1 MTDKILFVDDEENVL
16 HSIRRELRKKY
27 DIDTAAGGL
36 QALDILKD
44 AGPFAV
50 IVSDMK
56 MPEMDGIE
64 LLSKVRD
71 LYPDTVRLM
80 LTGHADLDTAI
91 EAVNSGRIFRFLT
104 KPCTVEALAGSLNLA
119 IRQYQLIVAERDLLN
134 KTLKGSIRMLSEL
147 LSLADARAF
156 SSGFRIKDLVA
167 RIAGDLG
174 LAPLWQY
181 EIAGLVSQ
189 VGRIAIPGDILEK
202 EYNGVELT
210 ANEQKIF
217 NDHPRIGAQLVG
229 RIPRLEKVAEI
240 IAGQLADYHETETLS
255 TARDEVIG
263 SQILR
268 AALDYDR
275 LIVQGKNHDEALRRL
290 YRNQGAYNP
299 SVLAMI
305 AEYELLH
312 RDARQIDSLTFD
324 ELVPGMRAAEDVY
337 ARNGTL
343 IIAKGQEITWSV
355 IQGLE
360 NFIKH
365 IGIKEPIRVWHC

>member
-16 HSIRRELRKKY
+16 HSIRRELRKKF
-27 DIDTAAGGL
+27 DIETAAGGM
-36 QALDILKD
+36 QALDILKNE
-44 AGPFAV
+44 GPFAV

-56 MPEMDGIE
+56 MPKMDGVE

-104 KPCTVEALAGSLNLA
+104 KPCTVEALAGSLSLA
-119 IRQYQLIVAERDLLN
+119 LRQYQLIVAERDLLN

-147 LSLADARAF
+147 LSLADSRAF

-167 RIAGDLG
+167 KIAGDLG
-174 LAPLWQY
+174 LASLWQY

-202 EYNGVELT
+202 EYNCVELT
-210 ANEQKIF
+210 EKEREIF
-217 NDHPRIGAQLVG
+217 CDHPRIGAQLVG

-240 IAGQLADYHETETLS
+240 IAGQLADYHETEGLS
-255 TARDEVIG
+255 ATSDEVIG

-275 LIVQGKNHDEALRRL
+275 LIVQGKTHEEALRRL
-290 YRNQGAYNP
+290 YRQQGAYNP
-299 SVLAMI
+299 NVLAMI
-305 AEYELLH
+305 AQYEFLH

-337 ARNGTL
+337 AKNGTL

-365 IGIKEPIRVWHC
+365 IGIKEPIRVWHA

>member
-1 MTDKILFVDDEENVL
+1 MTEKILFVDDEENVL
-16 HSIRRELRKKY
+16 HSIKRELRKRF
-27 DIDTAAGGL
+27 DIHTASGGI
-36 QALDILKD
+36 QALDILKNN
-44 AGPFAV
+44 APFAV

-56 MPEMDGIE
+56 MPMMDGIE
-64 LLSKVRD
+64 LLSQVSDR
-71 LYPDTVRLM
+71 YPDTVRLM

-104 KPCTVEALAGSLNLA
+104 KPCTVNALTSSLTLA
-119 IRQYQLIVAERDLLN
+119 LRQYQLIVAERELLN

-147 LSLADARAF
+147 LSLADSRAF
-156 SSGFRIKDLVA
+156 SSGYRIKDLVSK
-167 RIAGDLG
+167 IAGDLG

-210 ANEQKIF
+210 EKEKEIF
-217 NDHPRIGAQLVG
+217 CDHPRIGAQLVG

-240 IAGQLADYHETETLS
+240 IAGQLTDYHETETS
-255 TARDEVIG
+255 PATHDEVIG

-268 AALDYDR
+268 ASLDYDR
-275 LIVQGKNHDEALRRL
+275 LIVQGKTHDEALGRL
-290 YRNQGAYNP
+290 YRHQGDYNP
-299 SVLAMI
+299 DVLAMI
-305 AEYELLH
+305 GQYEFLH
-312 RDARQIDSLTFD
+312 RDSRQMNSLTFD
-324 ELVPGMRAAEDVY
+324 ELVPGMTAAEDVY
-337 ARNGTL
+337 AKNGTL

-365 IGIKEPIRVWHC
+365 IGIKEPIRVWNS